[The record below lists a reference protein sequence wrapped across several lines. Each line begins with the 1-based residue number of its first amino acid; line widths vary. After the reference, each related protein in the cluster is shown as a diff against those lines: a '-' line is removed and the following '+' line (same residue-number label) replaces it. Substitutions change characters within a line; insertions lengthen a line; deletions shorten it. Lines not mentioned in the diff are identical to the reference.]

1 MSRRDHIVVH
11 DGVHGSIRLDGQYGE
26 ILDTPE
32 MQRMGQIHQ
41 LGLANLVFPGANH
54 TRMEHMIGAFHLSGR
69 FCISLGIKGQEAE
82 MLRLAALVHDVGH
95 PPFSHTFEDVLRSR
109 LGIDHMELTARIIK
123 GEVNV
128 VPDGEDIVLEGQPRI
143 VDCIEKSGLDVREVA
158 DLVMME
164 KGVAGVAPYLT
175 SLIHGPVDV
184 DQLDYLMRDA
194 HYTGV
199 APGRIDA
206 DRIVETSIL
215 TGGTMAVGR
224 RGMSAVEGLT
234 VSRVLMNSSVYF
246 HKTVRIAEMMLTK
259 AVSML
264 EPGQF
269 VDVFKDTDAS
279 LSERLKMHGGFQR
292 EIALRLKYR
301 KLYKTSFLLS
311 IDSMDSEQKKRIST
325 LSRKGMLPKI
335 EDELSLSARAEPGSV
350 IIDSAPIEYLAGS
363 GRKGKT
369 EVPILDDD
377 GKIRKLTSL
386 SPIARAVQ
394 LHSRQDWGLMVVC
407 DGRIR
412 SRITKIAAHAIF
424 G

>member
-1 MSRRDHIVVH
+1 MGRRDHIVVH
-11 DGVHGSIRLDGQYGE
+11 DGVHGSIRLDGLYGDL
-26 ILDTPE
+26 LDTPE

-54 TRMEHMIGAFHLSGR
+54 TRMEHMIGAFHLAGR
-69 FCISLGIKGQEAE
+69 FCSSLGITGHEAE
-82 MLRLAALVHDVGH
+82 MLRVAALVHDVGH
-95 PPFSHTFEDVLRSR
+95 PPFSHTFEDVLKRR
-109 LGIDHMELTARIIK
+109 LGIDHMELTARIIR
-123 GEVNV
+123 GLVDV
-128 VPDGEDIVLEGQPRI
+128 VPEGETTVLRNQPRI
-143 VDCIEKSGLDVREVA
+143 VDCIENSGLDVGEVA
-158 DLVMME
+158 ELVMME
-164 KGVAGVAPYLT
+164 EGVGGLAAYLT

-199 APGRIDA
+199 AQGRIDA
-206 DRIVETSIL
+206 DRIVETSVISN
-215 TGGTMAVGR
+215 GTMAVSR

-264 EPGQF
+264 DRDHF

-279 LSERLKMHGGFQR
+279 LSERLKVHGGYQR

-301 KLYKTSFLLS
+301 RLYKSSLLLS
-311 IDSMDSEQKKRIST
+311 IDGMNSEQRKRIMD
-325 LSRKGMLPKI
+325 LSRRGSLPKI
-335 EDELSLSARAEPGSV
+335 EDELSASAGADQGSV
-350 IIDSAPIEYLAGS
+350 IIDAAPIEYLAGR

-377 GKIRKLTSL
+377 GRLRKLTSL
-386 SPIARAVQ
+386 SSIARAVQ
-394 LHSRQDWGLMVVC
+394 MHSSQDWGLMVVC

-412 SRITKIAAHAIF
+412 SRVAKIASHAIF